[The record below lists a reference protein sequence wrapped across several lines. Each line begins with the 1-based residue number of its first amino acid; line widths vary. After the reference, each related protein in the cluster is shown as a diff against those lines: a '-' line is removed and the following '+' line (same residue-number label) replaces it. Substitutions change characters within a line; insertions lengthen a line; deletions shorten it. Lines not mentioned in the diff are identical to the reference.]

1 MACAMCLSMTVV
13 GTVAPQVA
21 VQAEETA
28 AVELKEAPTET
39 PTLQKD
45 LGYEWYFIQ
54 YSEYTAN
61 SENTKSWMEKITSIK
76 VNDAEPYTKV
86 DNKFLMKEDTFRAYV
101 NMVNITIGNKE
112 FTKDTDDF
120 TKLTSAT
127 AVGAEATTGG
137 YKFLDVDNGVTK
149 ALVIANPQG
158 ALVDG
163 EGKTVAEISKQ
174 QLKAQIN
181 EVIYAGSE
189 TLTTVG
195 AEPYGVN
202 PQEDKRTVKKAEL
215 TLTASMNR
223 FQVTGTKFVKVIWKD
238 GKKTEA
244 EQWCTTWLAKDE
256 NKGKSSAEACA
267 AFKADAAGF
276 NGQTWDGKSDIAQQA
291 SLSQWLQVV
300 EVTTANQGILM
311 NRFSRTLSVPQLTV
325 EEEANWFWA
334 KTYAGDR
341 YKFEDGTFKPDGN
354 TDLSEVASY
363 FNAAG
368 FDFAQGAKA
377 AAFNFFVNGITGYG
391 KENNAPKLAF
401 VFKTGD
407 DGVSADRRFVVIS
420 GYAKAEGETAGTTD
434 LEAGKGGYLINLDL
448 AALNGG
454 QGILVDV
461 DPSIP
466 EGVTPEPGGQGDL
479 EDENVNVIVRVEVQ
493 PWTAVNVFPI
503 LD

>member
-1 MACAMCLSMTVV
+1 M
-13 GTVAPQVA
+13 G
-21 VQAEETA
+21 
-28 AVELKEAPTET
+28 EL
-39 PTLQKD
+39 QN
-45 LGYEWYFIQ
+45 
-54 YSEYTAN
+54 TAN
-61 SENTKSWMEKITSIK
+61 DQDAASVEKLH
-76 VNDAEPYTKV
+76 VYLVAG
-86 DNKFLMKEDTFRAYV
+86 EDIV
-101 NMVNITIGNKE
+101 LSKE

-202 PQEDKRTVKKAEL
+202 PQEDKRTVKKAE
-215 TLTASMNR
+215 
-223 FQVTGTKFVKVIWKD
+223 
-238 GKKTEA
+238 
-244 EQWCTTWLAKDE
+244 DE
-256 NKGKSSAEACA
+256 NKGKSSAEAWA

>member
-1 MACAMCLSMTVV
+1 
-13 GTVAPQVA
+13 
-21 VQAEETA
+21 
-28 AVELKEAPTET
+28 
-39 PTLQKD
+39 
-45 LGYEWYFIQ
+45 
-54 YSEYTAN
+54 
-61 SENTKSWMEKITSIK
+61 
-76 VNDAEPYTKV
+76 
-86 DNKFLMKEDTFRAYV
+86 
-101 NMVNITIGNKE
+101 
-112 FTKDTDDF
+112 
-120 TKLTSAT
+120 
-127 AVGAEATTGG
+127 
-137 YKFLDVDNGVTK
+137 
-149 ALVIANPQG
+149 
-158 ALVDG
+158 
-163 EGKTVAEISKQ
+163 
-174 QLKAQIN
+174 
-181 EVIYAGSE
+181 
-189 TLTTVG
+189 
-195 AEPYGVN
+195 
-202 PQEDKRTVKKAEL
+202 
-215 TLTASMNR
+215 
-223 FQVTGTKFVKVIWKD
+223 
-238 GKKTEA
+238 
-244 EQWCTTWLAKDE
+244 
-256 NKGKSSAEACA
+256 
-267 AFKADAAGF
+267 
-276 NGQTWDGKSDIAQQA
+276 
-291 SLSQWLQVV
+291 
-300 EVTTANQGILM
+300 M

-341 YKFEDGTFKPDGN
+341 YKFEDGTFKPDGS

-368 FDFAQGAKA
+368 FDFTQGAKA

>member
-1 MACAMCLSMTVV
+1 MKVMKYFAVASLALFAACNNEENP
-13 GTVAPQVA
+13 VAPESGNQPVDVVMSVA
-21 VQAEETA
+21 LPGPGTRA
-28 AVELKEAPTET
+28 AMGEL
-39 PTLQKD
+39 QN
-45 LGYEWYFIQ
+45 
-54 YSEYTAN
+54 TAN
-61 SENTKSWMEKITSIK
+61 DQDAASVEKLH
-76 VNDAEPYTKV
+76 VYLVAG
-86 DNKFLMKEDTFRAYV
+86 EDIV
-101 NMVNITIGNKE
+101 LSKE

-163 EGKTVAEISKQ
+163 ERKTVAEISKQ

-238 GKKTEA
+238 GKKT
-244 EQWCTTWLAKDE
+244 
-256 NKGKSSAEACA
+256 
-267 AFKADAAGF
+267 
-276 NGQTWDGKSDIAQQA
+276 
-291 SLSQWLQVV
+291 
-300 EVTTANQGILM
+300 
-311 NRFSRTLSVPQLTV
+311 
-325 EEEANWFWA
+325 
-334 KTYAGDR
+334 YAGDR
-341 YKFEDGTFKPDGN
+341 YKFEDGTFKPDGS

>member
-1 MACAMCLSMTVV
+1 MKVMKYFAVASLALFAACNNEENP
-13 GTVAPQVA
+13 VAPESGNQPVDVVMSVA
-21 VQAEETA
+21 LPGPGTRA
-28 AVELKEAPTET
+28 AMGEL
-39 PTLQKD
+39 QN
-45 LGYEWYFIQ
+45 
-54 YSEYTAN
+54 TAN
-61 SENTKSWMEKITSIK
+61 DQDAASVEKLH
-76 VNDAEPYTKV
+76 VYLVAG
-86 DNKFLMKEDTFRAYV
+86 EDIV
-101 NMVNITIGNKE
+101 LSKE

-223 FQVTGTKFVKVIWKD
+223 FQVTGTKLVKVIWKD
-238 GKKTEA
+238 
-244 EQWCTTWLAKDE
+244 
-256 NKGKSSAEACA
+256 

-276 NGQTWDGKSDIAQQA
+276 NGQTWDGKSDIAQQT

>member
-1 MACAMCLSMTVV
+1 M
-13 GTVAPQVA
+13 
-21 VQAEETA
+21 
-28 AVELKEAPTET
+28 
-39 PTLQKD
+39 
-45 LGYEWYFIQ
+45 
-54 YSEYTAN
+54 
-61 SENTKSWMEKITSIK
+61 
-76 VNDAEPYTKV
+76 
-86 DNKFLMKEDTFRAYV
+86 
-101 NMVNITIGNKE
+101 
-112 FTKDTDDF
+112 
-120 TKLTSAT
+120 
-127 AVGAEATTGG
+127 
-137 YKFLDVDNGVTK
+137 
-149 ALVIANPQG
+149 
-158 ALVDG
+158 
-163 EGKTVAEISKQ
+163 
-174 QLKAQIN
+174 
-181 EVIYAGSE
+181 
-189 TLTTVG
+189 
-195 AEPYGVN
+195 
-202 PQEDKRTVKKAEL
+202 
-215 TLTASMNR
+215 
-223 FQVTGTKFVKVIWKD
+223 
-238 GKKTEA
+238 
-244 EQWCTTWLAKDE
+244 
-256 NKGKSSAEACA
+256 
-267 AFKADAAGF
+267 
-276 NGQTWDGKSDIAQQA
+276 
-291 SLSQWLQVV
+291 
-300 EVTTANQGILM
+300 TTANQGILM

-341 YKFEDGTFKPDGN
+341 YKFEDGTFKPDGS

>member
-1 MACAMCLSMTVV
+1 MKVMKYFAVASLALFAACNNEENP
-13 GTVAPQVA
+13 VAPESGNQPVDVVMSVA
-21 VQAEETA
+21 LPGPGTRA
-28 AVELKEAPTET
+28 AMGEL
-39 PTLQKD
+39 QN
-45 LGYEWYFIQ
+45 
-54 YSEYTAN
+54 TAN
-61 SENTKSWMEKITSIK
+61 NGDAASVEKLH
-76 VNDAEPYTKV
+76 VYLVAG
-86 DNKFLMKEDTFRAYV
+86 EDIV
-101 NMVNITIGNKE
+101 LSKE

-137 YKFLDVDNGVTK
+137 YKFLDVDNDVTK

-244 EQWCTTWLAKDE
+244 EQWCTTWLAEDE
-256 NKGKSSAEACA
+256 NKGKSSAEAWA

-311 NRFSRTLSVPQLTV
+311 NRFSRTLSVPQLAV

-341 YKFEDGTFKPDGN
+341 YKFEDGTFKPDGS

>member
-1 MACAMCLSMTVV
+1 MKVMKYFAVASLALFAACNNEENP
-13 GTVAPQVA
+13 VAPESGNQPVDVVMSVA
-21 VQAEETA
+21 LPGPGTRA
-28 AVELKEAPTET
+28 AMGEL
-39 PTLQKD
+39 QN
-45 LGYEWYFIQ
+45 
-54 YSEYTAN
+54 TAN
-61 SENTKSWMEKITSIK
+61 NGDAASVEKLH
-76 VNDAEPYTKV
+76 VYLVAG
-86 DNKFLMKEDTFRAYV
+86 EDIV
-101 NMVNITIGNKE
+101 LSKE

-137 YKFLDVDNGVTK
+137 YKFLDVDNDVTK

-256 NKGKSSAEACA
+256 NKGKSSAEAWA
-267 AFKADAAGF
+267 AFKADPAGF
-276 NGQTWDGKSDIAQQA
+276 NGQIWDGKSDIAQQT

-466 EGVTPEPGGQGDL
+466 EGVTPEPGGQGGFGGR
-479 EDENVNVIVRVEVQ
+479 ERERHR
-493 PWTAVNVFPI
+493 PCRGAA
-503 LD
+503 LDRCERIPHP

>member
-1 MACAMCLSMTVV
+1 MKVMKYFAVASLALFAACNNEENP
-13 GTVAPQVA
+13 VAPESGNQPVDVVMSVA
-21 VQAEETA
+21 LPGPGTRA
-28 AVELKEAPTET
+28 AMGEL
-39 PTLQKD
+39 QN
-45 LGYEWYFIQ
+45 
-54 YSEYTAN
+54 TAN
-61 SENTKSWMEKITSIK
+61 DQDAASVEKLH
-76 VNDAEPYTKV
+76 VYLVAG
-86 DNKFLMKEDTFRAYV
+86 EDIV
-101 NMVNITIGNKE
+101 LSKE

-163 EGKTVAEISKQ
+163 ERKTVAEISKQ

-256 NKGKSSAEACA
+256 
-267 AFKADAAGF
+267 
-276 NGQTWDGKSDIAQQA
+276 IAQQT

-341 YKFEDGTFKPDGN
+341 YKFEDGTFKPDGS